1 MSPELSSCSFD
12 SFEIIKIPEPGEKC
26 YKNLLREFSKNQ
38 GSALI
43 IVYTKIGAE
52 KFHEDK
58 VNIERRTCWD
68 QSFGYTRFFISRRSC
83 LWSCRKWLH
92 MTHSWLLDDS
102 KMTQSIQIFGE
113 NGQNNFVSKFVLIF
127 SV

>member
-1 MSPELSSCSFD
+1 MFPELSSCSFD

-26 YKNLLREFSKNQ
+26 YKNLQREFSKNQ

-58 VNIERRTCWD
+58 VNIEKELVEICLLATKEY
-68 QSFGYTRFFISRRSC
+68 SFCGGHTFDRAENDFI
-83 LWSCRKWLH
+83 
-92 MTHSWLLDDS
+92 
-102 KMTQSIQIFGE
+102 
-113 NGQNNFVSKFVLIF
+113 
-127 SV
+127 

>member
-58 VNIERRTCWD
+58 VNLETKTC
-68 QSFGYTRFFISRRSC
+68 
-83 LWSCRKWLH
+83 
-92 MTHSWLLDDS
+92 
-102 KMTQSIQIFGE
+102 
-113 NGQNNFVSKFVLIF
+113 
-127 SV
+127 